1 MAKYK
6 VQISRVEYYIN
17 EVVVEAETT
26 EDAIKKVD
34 EKWQKDEELY
44 EETTDILHDAET
56 HFTSNGLAKE
66 NEIEYL
72 TYIE

>member
-26 EDAIKKVD
+26 VDAIKKVE

-44 EETTDILHDAET
+44 EETTDVIHDAET
-56 HFTSNGLAKE
+56 NFTSNGLAKE
-66 NEIEYL
+66 KEIEYL
-72 TYIE
+72 TNIG